1 MKLLLVALSL
11 LLSGAP
17 TPLIVVD
24 KALKK
29 PLKSVDVYTTQDYLK
44 GTFPIYTAER
54 DALVAAADKVAKWIE
69 RKQDCYSIDS
79 IKTEHTLFR
88 MLSDCEGGLNFSI
101 TLFTE
106 VAETATTYSFILV
119 KNEGDKRKAQ
129 QKVMD
134 FATYIGE

>member
-1 MKLLLVALSL
+1 MKLFIVALSL
-11 LLSGAP
+11 FLTGAP

-29 PLKSVDVYTTQDYLK
+29 PLQSVAVYTTQDYLK

-69 RKQDCYSIDS
+69 RTEACYSIDS
-79 IKTEHTLFR
+79 IRTEHTLFR
-88 MLSDCEGGLNFSI
+88 LLSDCEGGLNV
-101 TLFTE
+101 TVTMFTE
-106 VAETATTYSFILV
+106 IAETATTYSFILL

-129 QKVMD
+129 EKLMD